1 MTTEKNDVQV
11 TEDPVLAALEPTQ
24 GKEESLD
31 DRIRRVIAEDL
42 AVTLPDDKLTPV
54 QHYVRQHASQV
65 VSVLVGNDDFLTYVS
80 RNLQGIQIRA
90 INRLL
95 TESNARAP
103 VPVVVESFVP
113 NSIRLMV
120 REVRTEDSHRRLD
133 LDSAE
138 VFNTDTNEFVPMS
151 LTDEQRTSITSIVAS
166 AGVELGV
173 YQYLTSDI
181 DLEKHQRTVVDM
193 FNGGDAAAE

>member
-24 GKEESLD
+24 DKEESLD

-42 AVTLPDDKLTPV
+42 AVTLPDNQLTPV

-138 VFNTDTNEFVPMS
+138 VFNTETNEFVPMS

-193 FNGGDAAAE
+193 FNGGDAAE

>member
-24 GKEESLD
+24 DKEESLD

-42 AVTLPDDKLTPV
+42 AVTLPDNQLTPV

>member
-11 TEDPVLAALEPTQ
+11 TEDPVLAALEPTPD
-24 GKEESLD
+24 KEESLD
-31 DRIRRVIAEDL
+31 DRIRRVISEDL
-42 AVTLPDDKLTPV
+42 AVTLPDDQLTPV

-65 VSVLVGNDDFLTYVS
+65 VSMLVGNDDFLTYIS

-193 FNGGDAAAE
+193 FNGGDAVAE

>member
-24 GKEESLD
+24 DKEESLD

-42 AVTLPDDKLTPV
+42 AVTLPDNQLTPV

-193 FNGGDAAAE
+193 FNGGDAAE